1 MLASPLEGKVL
12 PLSEVEDAAF
22 SCELLGKGCA
32 VDPTNGQVYA
42 PCDGTVMTLFPTL
55 HAIGIVSKDGAE
67 VLIHLGLDTVK
78 LDGQG
83 FKAHIKQGD
92 KVEKGQ
98 LLVSVD
104 IDYIKNEGYSL
115 VTPIVVTNTN
125 DYLDVVIMNTDE
137 VKSGQDLLTLIN

>member
-1 MLASPLEGKVL
+1 MTSPLDGKVL
-12 PLSEVEDAAF
+12 LLSEVEDEAF

-32 VDPTNGQVYA
+32 VEPINGNVVS

-67 VLIHLGLDTVK
+67 ILIHLGLDTVK

-92 KVEKGQ
+92 KVKKGQ

-104 IDYIKNEGYSL
+104 VNYIKEQGYSL
-115 VTPIVVTNTN
+115 VTPIIITNTN
-125 DYLDVVIMNTDE
+125 DYLDVVAMTTDE

>member
-1 MLASPLEGKVL
+1 MASPLDGKVL
-12 PLSEVEDAAF
+12 LLSEVEDEAF

-32 VDPTNGQVYA
+32 VEPVNGNVVS

-67 VLIHLGLDTVK
+67 ILIHLGLDTVK

-92 KVEKGQ
+92 KVKKGQ

-104 IDYIKNEGYSL
+104 VNYIKEQGYSL
-115 VTPIVVTNTN
+115 VTPIIITNTN
-125 DYLDVVIMNTDE
+125 DYLDVVAMTTD
-137 VKSGQDLLTLIN
+137 